1 MDYSKY
7 GIDEKKPLLGYGNSD
22 LKNLRSKFERYKDYE
37 ESCRMLPETVGG
49 ALTGEGRSAARYL
62 KSALDLLSQSGAWS
76 GPDGDSCRRVIET
89 LYSDTNSHYAK
100 LEQVAQAMEQ
110 KAQNG
115 AESPKN
121 GERDHRGN
129 QHRSPSQYEF
139 YRQTGSQ
146 LGLL

>member
-76 GPDGDSCRRVIET
+76 GPDGDSCRRVIEPFT
-89 LYSDTNSHYAK
+89 AIQTATTRSWSRWPRLWSRK
-100 LEQVAQAMEQ
+100 
-110 KAQNG
+110 
-115 AESPKN
+115 PKK
-121 GERDHRGN
+121 RRTRSQGN

>member
-7 GIDEKKPLLGYGNSD
+7 GIDERPLLGYSNSD
-22 LKNLRSKFERYKDYE
+22 LKKLRGQLERYKDYE
-37 ESCRMLPETVGG
+37 ESCRKLPETVGG
-49 ALTGEGRSAARYL
+49 ALTGDGRSAAGYL

-110 KAQNG
+110 KAQKTANEITGVINTEVLPNMSFIGKLG
-115 AESPKN
+115 ASWDYYTK
-121 GERDHRGN
+121 GN
-129 QHRSPSQYEF
+129 
-139 YRQTGSQ
+139 
-146 LGLL
+146 

>member
-76 GPDGDSCRRVIET
+76 GPDGDSGRRVIET

-110 KAQNG
+110 KAQKTANEITGVINTEVLPNMSFIGKLG
-115 AESPKN
+115 ASLDYYKK
-121 GERDHRGN
+121 GN
-129 QHRSPSQYEF
+129 
-139 YRQTGSQ
+139 
-146 LGLL
+146 

>member
-22 LKNLRSKFERYKDYE
+22 LKNLRSNFERYKDYE

-100 LEQVAQAMEQ
+100 LEQAAQAMEQ
-110 KAQNG
+110 KAQKTANEISGVINTEVLPNMSFIGKLG
-115 AESPKN
+115 ASLDYYKK
-121 GERDHRGN
+121 GN
-129 QHRSPSQYEF
+129 
-139 YRQTGSQ
+139 
-146 LGLL
+146 

>member
-89 LYSDTNSHYAK
+89 NSHYAK

-110 KAQNG
+110 KAQKTANEITGVINTEVLPNMSFIGKLG
-115 AESPKN
+115 ASLDYYKK
-121 GERDHRGN
+121 GN
-129 QHRSPSQYEF
+129 
-139 YRQTGSQ
+139 
-146 LGLL
+146 

>member
-7 GIDEKKPLLGYGNSD
+7 GIDERPLLGYSNSD
-22 LKNLRSKFERYKDYE
+22 LKKLRSRLERYKDYE
-37 ESCRMLPETVGG
+37 ESCRKLPETVGG
-49 ALTGEGRSAARYL
+49 ALTGDGRSAAGYL

-110 KAQNG
+110 KAQKTANEITGVINTEVLPNMSFIGKLG
-115 AESPKN
+115 ASLDYYKK
-121 GERDHRGN
+121 GN
-129 QHRSPSQYEF
+129 
-139 YRQTGSQ
+139 
-146 LGLL
+146 

>member
-7 GIDEKKPLLGYGNSD
+7 GIDEKKPLLGYSNSD

-100 LEQVAQAMEQ
+100 LEQAAQAMEQ
-110 KAQNG
+110 KAQKTANEITGVINTEVLPNMSFTGKLG
-115 AESPKN
+115 ASWDYYTK
-121 GERDHRGN
+121 GN
-129 QHRSPSQYEF
+129 
-139 YRQTGSQ
+139 
-146 LGLL
+146 

>member
-1 MDYSKY
+1 
-7 GIDEKKPLLGYGNSD
+7 
-22 LKNLRSKFERYKDYE
+22 
-37 ESCRMLPETVGG
+37 MLPETVGG

-110 KAQNG
+110 KAQKTANEITGVINTEVLPNMSFIGKLG
-115 AESPKN
+115 ASVDYYTK
-121 GERDHRGN
+121 GN
-129 QHRSPSQYEF
+129 
-139 YRQTGSQ
+139 
-146 LGLL
+146 

>member
-76 GPDGDSCRRVIET
+76 G
-89 LYSDTNSHYAK
+89 
-100 LEQVAQAMEQ
+100 
-110 KAQNG
+110 G

-146 LGLL
+146 LGLLYKRELRERGRNHENGLALAFR

>member
-89 LYSDTNSHYAK
+89 LYQDTGSHYAK
-100 LEQVAQAMEQ
+100 LEQAARSMEQ
-110 KAQNG
+110 KAREMASEVTDVITTEVLPNMSLAGSLG
-115 AESPKN
+115 ASWDYAVK
-121 GERDHRGN
+121 GK
-129 QHRSPSQYEF
+129 
-139 YRQTGSQ
+139 
-146 LGLL
+146 

>member
-89 LYSDTNSHYAK
+89 LYSDTASHYAK
-100 LEQVAQAMEQ
+100 LEQAAEAMER
-110 KAQNG
+110 KAREEAN
-115 AESPKN
+115 EITDVITTEVLPNMS
-121 GERDHRGN
+121 
-129 QHRSPSQYEF
+129 F
-139 YRQTGSQ
+139 TGS
-146 LGLL
+146 LGASWDYFTKGN

>member
-1 MDYSKY
+1 
-7 GIDEKKPLLGYGNSD
+7 
-22 LKNLRSKFERYKDYE
+22 
-37 ESCRMLPETVGG
+37 MLPETVGG

-110 KAQNG
+110 KAQKTANEITGVINTEVLPNMSFIGKLG
-115 AESPKN
+115 ASLDYYKK
-121 GERDHRGN
+121 GN
-129 QHRSPSQYEF
+129 
-139 YRQTGSQ
+139 
-146 LGLL
+146 

>member
-110 KAQNG
+110 KAQKTANEITGVINTEVLPNMSFIGKLG
-115 AESPKN
+115 ASYYTK
-121 GERDHRGN
+121 GN
-129 QHRSPSQYEF
+129 
-139 YRQTGSQ
+139 
-146 LGLL
+146 

>member
-100 LEQVAQAMEQ
+100 LEQVDQAMEQ
-110 KAQNG
+110 KAQKTANEITGVINTEVLPNMSFSGKLG
-115 AESPKN
+115 ASLDYYKK
-121 GERDHRGN
+121 GN
-129 QHRSPSQYEF
+129 
-139 YRQTGSQ
+139 
-146 LGLL
+146 

>member
-7 GIDEKKPLLGYGNSD
+7 GSDEKKPLLGYGNSD

-100 LEQVAQAMEQ
+100 LEQAAQAMEQ
-110 KAQNG
+110 KAQKTANEISGVINTEVLPNMSFIGKLG
-115 AESPKN
+115 ASLDYYKK
-121 GERDHRGN
+121 GN
-129 QHRSPSQYEF
+129 
-139 YRQTGSQ
+139 
-146 LGLL
+146 